1 MLFLGLP
8 LGVHRILGAAI
19 GLAALLL
26 SLMAVAGRLSR
37 ITRALSNALLLLL
50 IVQPVCVLFGEQI
63 PTLMALHGVNAFL
76 ILVLVV
82 VLVLHLEEETAGSRD
97 ESWRSPSA
105 P

>member
-1 MLFLGLP
+1 
-8 LGVHRILGAAI
+8 
-19 GLAALLL
+19 
-26 SLMAVAGRLSR
+26 
-37 ITRALSNALLLLL
+37 
-50 IVQPVCVLFGEQI
+50 
-63 PTLMALHGVNAFL
+63 MALHGVNAFL